1 MGGAASFQLKT
12 DNHKED
18 GKQLSNNLV
27 WYSAKK
33 KGGCAFNVCVCMFYQ
48 VLKAN
53 VNFQNHVL
61 EMIIHLRFTVA
72 QQTSLDH
79 EYALRGKCKGFKLSN
94 LQSFNE

>member
-27 WYSAKK
+27 WYSVK
-33 KGGCAFNVCVCMFYQ
+33 KGYAFNVCVCMFYQ

-53 VNFQNHVL
+53 VVSQNHVL

-79 EYALRGKCKGFKLSN
+79 KYVLRGKCKDFKLSN

>member
-12 DNHKED
+12 DNHKDD

-27 WYSAKK
+27 WYSVKN
-33 KGGCAFNVCVCMFYQ
+33 GYAFNVCVCMFYQ

-53 VNFQNHVL
+53 VALQNRVL

-79 EYALRGKCKGFKLSN
+79 KYALRGKCKVVKFTVCTFS
-94 LQSFNE
+94 E